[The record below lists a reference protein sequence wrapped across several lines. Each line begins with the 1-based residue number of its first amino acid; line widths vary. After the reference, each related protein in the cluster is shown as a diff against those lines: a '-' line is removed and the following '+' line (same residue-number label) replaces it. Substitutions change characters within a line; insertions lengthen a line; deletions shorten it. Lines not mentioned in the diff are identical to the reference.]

1 MKNEGKWNRRE
12 FIVKPILWAGAAGV
26 LAKTDLLDALD
37 NSAPPITQRTLGKTG
52 ISLPVVSMGVMNA
65 DVPGLLRRAYE
76 LGIRHFDTAA
86 VYQNGRNEE
95 MVGQVIKEMGVRDK
109 VVISTKQPSRG
120 PSRNAAEAKARF
132 VKGVEDSLQRLQ
144 MDHVDILYHH
154 AVDTVESARAEG
166 PLEAL
171 QSLKKDGKTR
181 FIGLSTHKTV
191 DVLSEAI
198 RLGLFDVGLVTLNY
212 TMAHDA
218 GILSTIE
225 RASKSGMGIVAMKTQ
240 AGGTV
245 KPDAS
250 LPKHLPPVSQTALL
264 KWVLNHEFVTTAIP
278 GFSTYEHLEQDF
290 SVAGH
295 LAYTHE
301 EEEFLADKAF
311 AANAEFC
318 QQCSECRKD
327 CPKQVDIPLLMR
339 SHMYAVQYR
348 NVGLAREMLASIT
361 SGRGLEACAACES
374 CLVTCR
380 NTVQIGRKIAQLKAL
395 TVMRSA
401 THASGEL
408 QRWVEI

>member
-1 MKNEGKWNRRE
+1 MNNKGNWNRRE
-12 FIVKPILWAGAAGV
+12 FIVKPILWAGTASV
-26 LAKTDLLDALD
+26 LAKTNLLLASPTLETAA
-37 NSAPPITQRTLGKTG
+37 SPILQRTLGKTG
-52 ISLPVVSMGVMNA
+52 LSLPVVSMGVMNA

-86 VYQNGRNEE
+86 GYQNGRNEE
-95 MVGQVIKEMGVRDK
+95 MVGRVIKEMGVRDK
-109 VVISTKQPSRG
+109 VVIATKQPSRNH
-120 PSRNAAEAKARF
+120 SQSAAEAKMRF
-132 VKGVEDSLQRLQ
+132 IEGVEGSLKRLQ
-144 MDHVDILYHH
+144 MGHVDILYHH
-154 AVDTVESARAEG
+154 AVDSVEDARAEG

-198 RLGLFDVGLVTLNY
+198 RLNLFDVGLVMLNY

-225 RASKSGMGIVAMKTQ
+225 RAAKSGIGIVAMKTQ

-245 KPDAS
+245 KPDAK
-250 LPKHLPPVSQTALL
+250 LPKELPAASQTALL
-264 KWVLNHEFVTTAIP
+264 KWALNHEFITTAIP

-290 SVAGH
+290 SVARN

-301 EEEFLADKAF
+301 EERFLADKAF

-318 QQCSECRKD
+318 QQCGECRDD
-327 CPKQVDIPLLMR
+327 CPKQVDIPVLMR

-348 NVGLAREMLASIT
+348 NIGMAREMLASAAP
-361 SGRGLEACAACES
+361 GRGLEACGACES

-380 NTVQIGRKIAQLKAL
+380 NTVQIGRKIAQLKAQSVSQL
-395 TVMRSA
+395 LA
-401 THASGEL
+401 
-408 QRWVEI
+408 

>member
-1 MKNEGKWNRRE
+1 MNKQWEWNRRE
-12 FIVKPILWAGAAGV
+12 FIVKPILWAGAASV
-26 LAKTDLLDALD
+26 LGGTDLLLANPL
-37 NSAPPITQRTLGKTG
+37 NETATGPVLQRTLGKTG
-52 ISLPVVSMGVMNA
+52 LTIPVVSMGVMNA

-76 LGIRHFDTAA
+76 VGIRHFDTAA
-86 VYQNGRNEE
+86 GYQQGRNEE

-109 VVISTKQPSRG
+109 VMISTKQPARSR
-120 PSRNAAEAKARF
+120 PQNVAEAKKRF
-132 VKGVEDSLQRLQ
+132 VEGVESSLQRLQ
-144 MDHVDILYHH
+144 MDHVDILYYHG
-154 AVDTVESARAEG
+154 VDSVEDAQAEG

-198 RLGLFDVGLVTLNY
+198 RLNLFDVGLVMLNY

-225 RASKSGMGIVAMKTQ
+225 RAAKSGIGIVAMKTQ

-245 KPDAS
+245 KPDAK
-250 LPKHLPPVSQTALL
+250 LPKELPAVSQTALL
-264 KWVLNHEFVTTAIP
+264 KWALNHEFITTAIP

-290 SVAGH
+290 SVARN

-301 EEEFLADKAF
+301 EERFLADKAF

-318 QQCSECRKD
+318 QQCGECRDD
-327 CPKQVDIPLLMR
+327 CPKQVDIPVLMR

-348 NVGLAREMLASIT
+348 NIGMAREMLASAAP
-361 SGRGLEACAACES
+361 GRGLEACGACES

-380 NTVQIGRKIAQLKAL
+380 NTVQIGRKIAQLKAPSVSQL
-395 TVMRSA
+395 LA
-401 THASGEL
+401 
-408 QRWVEI
+408 

>member
-1 MKNEGKWNRRE
+1 MNNKGNWNRRE
-12 FIVKPILWAGAAGV
+12 FIVKPILWAGTASV
-26 LAKTDLLDALD
+26 LAKTNLLLASPTLETAA
-37 NSAPPITQRTLGKTG
+37 SPILQRTLGKTG
-52 ISLPVVSMGVMNA
+52 LSLPVVSMGVMNA

-76 LGIRHFDTAA
+76 LGMRHFDTAA
-86 VYQNGRNEE
+86 GYQNGRNEE
-95 MVGQVIKEMGVRDK
+95 MVGRVIKEMGVRDK
-109 VVISTKQPSRG
+109 VVIATKQPSRNH
-120 PSRNAAEAKARF
+120 SQSAAEAKVRF
-132 VKGVEDSLQRLQ
+132 IEGVEASLRRLQ
-144 MDHVDILYHH
+144 MDHVDILYDHE
-154 AVDTVESARAEG
+154 VDSVEDAQAEG

-198 RLGLFDVGLVTLNY
+198 RLNLFDVGLVMLNY

-225 RASKSGMGIVAMKTQ
+225 RAAKSGIGIVAMKTQ

-245 KPDAS
+245 KPDAK
-250 LPKHLPPVSQTALL
+250 LPKELPAASQTALL
-264 KWVLNHEFVTTAIP
+264 KWALNHEFITTAIP

-290 SVAGH
+290 SVARN

-301 EEEFLADKAF
+301 EERFLADKAF

-318 QQCSECRKD
+318 QQCGECRDD
-327 CPKQVDIPLLMR
+327 CPKQVDIPVLMR

-348 NVGLAREMLASIT
+348 NIGMAREMLASAAP
-361 SGRGLEACAACES
+361 GRGLEACGACES

-380 NTVQIGRKIAQLKAL
+380 NTVQIGRKIAQLKAQSVSQL
-395 TVMRSA
+395 LA
-401 THASGEL
+401 
-408 QRWVEI
+408 